1 MICSMPGRFRVLAL
15 AGMLAAS
22 RLAGGAPGYAAQT
35 SSRRVDIVSVTGC
48 LQEQPAGTWVL
59 ENATDPVKSSANAP
73 TKKELPTTPVA
84 GKNRFQLIGV
94 DEFDLPALKNQLVVV
109 KGLHIVA
116 NPTSRLKVTSVTPA
130 FPSCANPAGK

>member
-1 MICSMPGRFRVLAL
+1 MSSRP
-15 AGMLAAS
+15 S
-22 RLAGGAPGYAAQT
+22 RLRVVVFAGVLVCVAVAEGTAARAAQT

-73 TKKELPTTPVA
+73 TKKELPTAPVT

-94 DEFDLPALKNQLVVV
+94 GEFDLPTMKNQLVVV

-116 NPTSRLKVTSVTPA
+116 TPMSRLNVTSVTPA

>member
-1 MICSMPGRFRVLAL
+1 MCSMPGRLQVFVLATVV
-15 AGMLAAS
+15 AAL
-22 RLAGGAPGYAAQT
+22 RLTDGAPAHAAQT
-35 SSRRVDIVSVTGC
+35 SGRRVDVVSVAGC
-48 LQEQPAGTWVL
+48 LREQPAGTWVL

-73 TKKELPTTPVA
+73 TQKELPATPVA

-94 DEFDLPALKNQLVVV
+94 GEFDLPALKNQLVVV

-116 NPTSRLKVTSVTPA
+116 SPVSRLNVTSVTPA

>member
-1 MICSMPGRFRVLAL
+1 MSNWSRVLVLSGLFAV
-15 AGMLAAS
+15 AGLGQGTATRAV
-22 RLAGGAPGYAAQT
+22 QT

-73 TKKELPTTPVA
+73 SKKELPATPVA

-94 DEFDLPALKNQLVVV
+94 GEFDLPSMKNQMVVV

-116 NPTSRLKVTSVTPA
+116 TPMSRLNVTSVTPA
-130 FPSCANPAGK
+130 FPSCAIPAGK

>member
-1 MICSMPGRFRVLAL
+1 VLAIVL
-15 AGMLAAS
+15 ACAGLAESAAIAAGQAS
-22 RLAGGAPGYAAQT
+22 G
-35 SSRRVDIVSVTGC
+35 RRVDIVSVTGC

-73 TKKELPTTPVA
+73 TQKELPTAPVA

-94 DEFDLPALKNQLVVV
+94 AEFDLPTMKGKLVVV

-116 NPTSRLKVTSVTPA
+116 TPMSRLNVTSVTPA
-130 FPSCANPAGK
+130 VPACANPGGK